1 MARYVVSR
9 IGQGII
15 TFMILASLVFLLA
28 RLIGNPVDLMLSES
42 ATEKER
48 EFLTHQLGLDRPLHI
63 QYAAYMGELVKGNAG
78 VSFRFSAPVMV
89 LFSQR
94 FPNTLKLAAVAMTI
108 ALLFGSVLGVFSAT
122 RRNTLVDHFCRVLS
136 VAGISAPSFWVG
148 LMLIFV
154 LAVHFRLLPV
164 ARMGGISHYVLPGL
178 TLSFFTLAGI
188 ARLTRSSMIE
198 ALDSEYVKLARIKGV
213 SHNAVVWRHC
223 LRNAVLPTFTFAG
236 QRLAYLMGGS
246 VVVETV
252 FSWPGV
258 GQLIYEGIIGRD
270 YPLVQG
276 CVLLLGF
283 LIVALNLVVDIVYA
297 YIDPRIRLAGGD

>member
-1 MARYVVSR
+1 MTRYAVSR

-15 TFMILASLVFLLA
+15 TLVILATLVFLLA
-28 RLIGNPVDLMLSES
+28 RLVGNPIDLMLSES
-42 ATEKER
+42 ATEEER
-48 EFLTHQLGLDRPLHI
+48 TFLTRQLGLDRPLHI
-63 QYAAYMGELVKGNAG
+63 QYAAYMGGLLRGDVGL
-78 VSFRFSAPVMV
+78 SFRFSAPVLV

-122 RRNTLVDHFCRVLS
+122 RRNTLVDHCFRVLS

-148 LMLIFV
+148 LMLIFIF
-154 LAVHFRLLPV
+154 AVHLRLLPA
-164 ARMGGISHYVLPGL
+164 ARMGGVANYVLPGL

-198 ALDSEYVKLARIKGV
+198 VLDSEYVKLARIKGV
-213 SHNAVVWRHC
+213 SHNAVVWKHC
-223 LRNAVLPTFTFAG
+223 LRNAMLPTLTFAG

-246 VVVETV
+246 VVVESV
-252 FSWPGV
+252 FGWPGV
-258 GQLIYEGIIGRD
+258 GQLVYEGIIGRD

-283 LIVALNLVVDIVYA
+283 LVVAMNLVVDIVYA
-297 YIDPRIRLAGGD
+297 YIDPRIRLAGGE